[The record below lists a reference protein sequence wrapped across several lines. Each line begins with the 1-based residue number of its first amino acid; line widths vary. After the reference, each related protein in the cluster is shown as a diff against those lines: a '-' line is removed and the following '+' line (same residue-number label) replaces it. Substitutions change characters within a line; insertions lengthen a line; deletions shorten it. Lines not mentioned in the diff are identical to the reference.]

1 MRRVPRAWVWV
12 EVAVLSS
19 GAKDPPDFQSWV
31 STHGDALMRFAYL
44 VTGDHDRA
52 ADAVQDALVAACQ
65 RWPRIIAR
73 GSPDAYLRRCVVNA
87 DTSRW
92 RRFRRRERLEPD
104 PTLLARQEVAADTAG
119 RVVLEDAMWSLCQ
132 QLPLRQRAAIV
143 LRYYDDYPDAEIAAV
158 LACSVSTVR
167 SQIHRGLATLR
178 HKISASEEAVTP

>member
-1 MRRVPRAWVWV
+1 V
-12 EVAVLSS
+12 EVAALSS
-19 GAKDPPDFQSWV
+19 SDDLPDFQSWV
-31 STHGDALMRFAYL
+31 RANGDALMRFAYL

-65 RWPRIIAR
+65 RWQRIIAR

-92 RRFRRRERLEPD
+92 RRFLRRERLEPD
-104 PTLLARQEVAADTAG
+104 PTLFAKPATGADTAG
-119 RVVLEDAMWSLCQ
+119 RIVLEDAMWSLCL
-132 QLPLRQRAAIV
+132 QLPPRQRAAIV
-143 LRYYDDYPDAEIAAV
+143 LRYYDDYADAEIAAV

-178 HKISASEEAVTP
+178 DRISATEEAATK